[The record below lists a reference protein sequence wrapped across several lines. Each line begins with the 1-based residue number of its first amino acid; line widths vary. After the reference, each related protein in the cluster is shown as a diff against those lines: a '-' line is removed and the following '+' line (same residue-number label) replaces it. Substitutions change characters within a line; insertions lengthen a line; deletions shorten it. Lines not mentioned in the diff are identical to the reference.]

1 MAEASEAAYNG
12 RAWAGP
18 RGLWWR
24 APCVGILGRI
34 RLVKRGSAGRPQ
46 KSSPPA
52 AYLLCSTLVLA
63 TSGCGSG
70 SPTMPTPNTT
80 NLPPLN
86 FTNVGING
94 VYITDIKVTVTGSLI
109 AVVDWSLASNDI
121 EIFVTNP
128 TCNETLAGVVR
139 QSCTLLGSTNNPT
152 EKPKR
157 LTMNISPGIY
167 RLFVANFGPAGAES
181 GTAQISLLGH

>member
-46 KSSPPA
+46 KSSLPA

-121 EIFVTNP
+121 DIFVTNP
-128 TCNETLAGVVR
+128 TCNETLAGAVR
-139 QSCTLLGSTNNPT
+139 QPRTPLGSTNHPPQEPNP
-152 EKPKR
+152 
-157 LTMNISPGIY
+157 
-167 RLFVANFGPAGAES
+167 PALEHRPRADRALRRPLRAGGSRDGA
-181 GTAQISLLGH
+181 